1 MASGS
6 NSDSAF
12 RMTTPRQL
20 EVLRVIRDHGVITRA
35 EIAEVLQSSA
45 SQVSRLTAPLIA
57 RHLVM
62 VEPRLPLVEGRPT
75 ELLTLADHTHY
86 VVGIDIGGLAQ
97 DTVVTNLRGEVI
109 GSAHAAGAPPE
120 THGSIISRLVELIDA
135 AIVDAGV
142 PRNQIMGVGAGVRA
156 IIDPISGVIT
166 AGPETP
172 RWSPV
177 WFDFDLRD
185 QLANALPWPEV
196 VIDDTVRALAAAQ
209 RRYGNAV
216 GFDDFVYLLAD
227 SGIGATLMIDGHPY
241 IGPGHLA
248 GEVGHI
254 TLDRNGPMCGCGR
267 RGCVECYASTSAMVE
282 LGHAIDPAIGS
293 IEDLIARADAGDERM
308 RAILADGGAALGRA
322 LAILINLLSPAL
334 IVIGGR
340 AVASSDYLECARA
353 TAKAESLEQPFRT
366 ARIVSGDAHA
376 NSGAQGAATL
386 MLNELFS
393 PSAQRSV
400 QRVDA
405 RQRLAASDHISTS
418 GGIER

>member
-1 MASGS
+1 
-6 NSDSAF
+6 
-12 RMTTPRQL
+12 MTTPRQL
-20 EVLRVIRDHGVITRA
+20 EVLRVIRDHEVITRA
-35 EIAEVLQSSA
+35 EIAEVLRSSA
-45 SQVSRLTAPLIA
+45 SQVSRLTAPLIS
-57 RHLVM
+57 RHLVA

-75 ELLTLADHTHY
+75 ELLTLADHTYY

-97 DTVVTNLRGEVI
+97 DAVVTNLRGEVI
-109 GSAHAAGAPPE
+109 GSAHAAGAPPD
-120 THGSIISRLVELIDA
+120 THGSIISRLVGLIDA
-135 AIVDAGV
+135 AISDAGV
-142 PRNQIMGVGAGVRA
+142 SRTQIVGVGAGVRA
-156 IIDPISGVIT
+156 IIDPVSGVIT

-177 WFDFDLRD
+177 WFDFNLRD
-185 QLANALPWPEV
+185 QLAHALPWPRV

-254 TLDRNGPMCGCGR
+254 TLDPAGPLCGCGR
-267 RGCVECYASTSAMVE
+267 RGCVECYASTSAMLE
-282 LGHAIDPAIGS
+282 LGHALDPTICS
-293 IEDLIARADAGDERM
+293 IEDLIVRAETGDDRT
-308 RAILADGGAALGRA
+308 RAILANGGAALGRA

-340 AVASSDYLECARA
+340 AVASTDYLERARA
-353 TAKAESLEQPFRT
+353 TARAESLEQPFRT
-366 ARIVSGDAHA
+366 ARIVSGDARVT
-376 NSGAQGAATL
+376 SGAQGAATL
-386 MLNELFS
+386 LLNELFAPS
-393 PSAQRSV
+393 TQRSAQR
-400 QRVDA
+400 VDV
-405 RQRLAASDHISTS
+405 RQRLATSNRISTT